1 MTPSRLRSL
10 SPMPAK
16 KEVTRSIST
25 PHLSKAASES
35 DGMNTIPDPRTP
47 TPQPQISRHNSSD
60 SHPDLSQE
68 VSTLSTKLINAIN
81 HSTMLDDS
89 LQQTRH
95 ELDAAKKRL
104 EQLEAQVKDHEQK
117 VAKGLLVD
125 KVVYDK
131 MERQM
136 STELQEERKRRA
148 EAERLK
154 RNTDSEVEQLT
165 AALFEEANV
174 VGDAKLSGLGYMLT
188 LGRWWQQHA
197 RKQKLLTSVASSSS
211 SNWATPKFCSTR
223 CKSNCKISRAW
234 WRR

>member
-1 MTPSRLRSL
+1 
-10 SPMPAK
+10 MPAK

-25 PHLSKAASES
+25 PHLAKAANDND
-35 DGMNTIPDPRTP
+35 DGMNTIPDPRAP
-47 TPQPQISRHNSSD
+47 TPQPPISRHSSTD
-60 SHPDLSQE
+60 SHPDFSQE

-95 ELDAAKKRL
+95 ELEAAKKRL

-174 VGDAKLSGLGYMLT
+174 VGA
-188 LGRWWQQHA
+188 A
-197 RKQKLLTSVASSSS
+197 
-211 SNWATPKFCSTR
+211 
-223 CKSNCKISRAW
+223 
-234 WRR
+234 